1 MGREQMVLGTLAV
14 LCAVYAA
21 EQLIRLLR
29 GRANTAAVRA
39 VVMSVS
45 CALPERVRRN
55 NSKWAL
61 VSYKVDGIF
70 YSPPERVQVPM
81 TAMVGSRVTVRYYL
95 DDPGRIAAFSWSRLG
110 AAAIAAA
117 VLLAAAAL
125 RW

>member
-1 MGREQMVLGTLAV
+1 MERDQMVLGTLAV

-29 GRANTAAVRA
+29 GRANTAVVRA

-45 CALPERVRRN
+45 CAMPERVRRN

-61 VSYKVDGIF
+61 VSYKVDGIA
-70 YSPPERVQVPM
+70 YCPPERVQVPM

-95 DDPGRIAAFSWSRLG
+95 DDPGRIAAFSRYRLG
-110 AAAIAAA
+110 AAAIAEA

-125 RW
+125 RS